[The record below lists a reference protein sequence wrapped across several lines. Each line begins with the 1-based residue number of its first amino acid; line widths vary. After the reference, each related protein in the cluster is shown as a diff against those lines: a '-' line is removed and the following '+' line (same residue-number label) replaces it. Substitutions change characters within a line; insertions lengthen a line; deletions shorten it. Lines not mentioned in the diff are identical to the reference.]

1 MDQEA
6 CEEYALDKKESEDY
20 HYIKEIKTCPEP
32 RIGPHHGLFHY
43 GCDEFCTRARNCQLP

>member
-20 HYIKEIKTCPEP
+20 HYIKEIKTCPEL
-32 RIGPHHGLFHY
+32 GVGAHY
-43 GCDEFCTRARNCQLP
+43 DRLHDGCHSVRYREL